1 MKVLSDQEGIGY
13 AVWIGDTARWALD
26 EEVKTTPKPGLVDLA
41 SNGAH
46 SDMDALLFFKSA
58 RTLMPYF
65 AEAAWMGLCMETE
78 PEGLFVQLRQWGK
91 RAERAMYMVT
101 EGVNTHK
108 GAIFTMGIFCAIAG
122 RCIREGKRNIPYI
135 RQLERQMVMKQLQQE
150 IEALSQRNAVT
161 HGENNFCRY
170 GSRGVRG
177 MAIDGYR
184 EVFEKALPVLREG
197 IERDENWNTV
207 KLQVLITL
215 MSCVEDSNIISRSD
229 PSLLRAVQLE
239 MKDFLLHGGAY
250 QKDAIRKLERMDEKF
265 VLDNISGG
273 GSADLLALTIFLDR
287 ILIGNAGK

>member
-1 MKVLSDQEGIGY
+1 MQVLSDQERIRY
-13 AVWIGDTARWALD
+13 AIWIGDTARWALD

-46 SDMDALLFFKSA
+46 SDMDAKLFFKSA

-65 AEAAWMGLCMETE
+65 AEAAWMGLRMEAE
-78 PEGLFVQLRQWGK
+78 PEEMFVRLRQWGK

-101 EGVNTHK
+101 RGVNTHK

-122 RCIREGKRNIPYI
+122 RCIREGKKNISYI
-135 RQLERQMVMKQLQQE
+135 QQLERQMVVKQLQQE
-150 IEALSQRNAVT
+150 MEALPQRSAAT

-184 EVFEKALPVLREG
+184 EVFEKAIPVLREG
-197 IERDENWNTV
+197 IERAENWNTI

-215 MSCVEDSNIISRSD
+215 MSCVEDSNIISRGN
-229 PSLLRAVQLE
+229 PSLLGTVQLE
-239 MKDFLLHGGAY
+239 MEDFLLHGGAY
-250 QKDAIRKLERMDEKF
+250 QKDAIRKLERMDEEF
-265 VLDNISGG
+265 VQDNISGG
-273 GSADLLALTIFLDR
+273 GSADLLALTIFLNR
-287 ILIGNAGK
+287 ILTETAGK